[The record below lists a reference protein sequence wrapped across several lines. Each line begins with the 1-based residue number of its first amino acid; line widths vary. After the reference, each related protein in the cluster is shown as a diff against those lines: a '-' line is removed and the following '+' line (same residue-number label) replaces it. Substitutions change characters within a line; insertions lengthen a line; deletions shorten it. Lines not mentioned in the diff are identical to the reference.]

1 MPDTEPKPS
10 TPAESP
16 NVEETRTST
25 VVDSTISESKDVTE
39 DASEKP
45 ALLSPPTVDAE
56 KSKRTSVASSL
67 TDLSLEKE
75 KAANAEKDTQSDSK
89 EDSTADSLTK
99 TKTATS
105 EKQGG
110 LELKKTKTAAETIA
124 SIVDQFPTAF
134 KLAGIVVAL
143 ALSIFLVSLDMTI
156 VATAIPE
163 ITGEFNSLP
172 DVGWYG
178 SAFFLTVAA
187 FQSTWGKIYRYFPL
201 KISFLC
207 SIFIFEIGSLICAVA
222 KNSVTLI
229 VGRAIAG
236 VGGAGVA
243 SGAYTIMAFSA
254 PPSRRA
260 AFTGIMGAAYG
271 IASVAGPLLG
281 GVFTSDVT
289 WRWCFYVNLPI
300 GGFSAFIIL
309 VFFQPP
315 PAAKPQEATFKEKML
330 QLDLPGTFIIMGAV
344 VCYLLAIQWG
354 GTTKSWNDSQVIGLL
369 VGFGLLVIVFILIQY
384 FSGERALLVGRLFK
398 RRNNL
403 MAMLFIFFFAGSFFV
418 LLYYLPIYFQSVDGV
433 SPSDS
438 GVRNIPLLVAASLF
452 SILSGGIISATGWFQ
467 PFLIL
472 GAALTAIGSG
482 LIYTLDIGT
491 EMGKWIGYQVLA
503 GVGLGFAIQT
513 AIIVGQSSCQVEDLS
528 TITAMI
534 LFFQTIG
541 GAFFVQA
548 GQAAFSNELLKSV
561 PTFAPNV
568 SPALVLSTGAS
579 DLREVFNAQ
588 DLPGILQAYM
598 AGLRDAYAISIALAG
613 VAFIFAFFFEWK
625 SIKAPKAPAA
635 SAA

>member
-1 MPDTEPKPS
+1 M
-10 TPAESP
+10 PAETTTTSENQ
-16 NVEETRTST
+16 NV
-25 VVDSTISESKDVTE
+25 
-39 DASEKP
+39 SEKP
-45 ALLSPPTVDAE
+45 TLLSPPGVEDE
-56 KSKRTSVASSL
+56 KSKQTSAASSL
-67 TDLSLEKE
+67 TDLSLEK
-75 KAANAEKDTQSDSK
+75 AANAKKDADAAST
-89 EDSTADSLTK
+89 EDSSADTLTK

-105 EKQGG
+105 ERKNG
-110 LELKKTKTAAETIA
+110 LELKKTKTIAETIA
-124 SIVDQFPTAF
+124 SIGDQFPHSF
-134 KLAGIVVAL
+134 KLVSIVIAL

-163 ITGEFNSLP
+163 ITSEFNSLP

-178 SAFFLTVAA
+178 SAFFLTIAA

-201 KISFLC
+201 KISFLL
-207 SIFIFEIGSLICAVA
+207 SIFIFELGSLVCAVA

-260 AFTGIMGAAYG
+260 AFTGFMGAAYG

-281 GVFTSDVT
+281 GVFTSNVT

-300 GGFSAFIIL
+300 GGFSSVIIFI
-309 VFFQPP
+309 FFQPP
-315 PAAKPQEATFKEKML
+315 PAAKPQEATWKEKLL
-330 QLDLPGTFIIMGAV
+330 QMDLPGTFVIMAAV
-344 VCYLLAIQWG
+344 VSYLLAIQWG

-369 VGFGLLVIVFILIQY
+369 VGFGLLIIVFILIEY

-403 MAMLFIFFFAGSFFV
+403 VSMIYIFFFAGSFFV

-467 PFLIL
+467 PFLIV

-503 GVGLGFAIQT
+503 GFGLGFAIQT
-513 AIIVGQSSCQVEDLS
+513 AIIVGQASVEPADLS

-548 GQAAFSNELLKSV
+548 GQAAFSNKLVNSV
-561 PTFAPNV
+561 STFAPGV
-568 SPALVLSTGAS
+568 SPALVIGTGAS
-579 DLREVFNAQ
+579 DLRKVFSPEQ
-588 DLPGILQAYM
+588 LPGILQAYM
-598 AGLRDAYAISIALAG
+598 AGLRDAYAICIALAG
-613 VAFIFAFFFEWK
+613 VAFVVAFFVEWK
-625 SIKAPKAPAA
+625 SIKGKAPSTGAV
-635 SAA
+635 

>member
-1 MPDTEPKPS
+1 MADSEPKPS
-10 TPAESP
+10 SP
-16 NVEETRTST
+16 ITSSQVEEQKTSMPT
-25 VVDSTISESKDVTE
+25 ETTTTSETQNV
-39 DASEKP
+39 SEKP
-45 ALLSPPTVDAE
+45 TLLSPPGAEDE
-56 KSKRTSVASSL
+56 KSKQTSAASSV
-67 TDLSLEKE
+67 TDLSLEK
-75 KAANAEKDTQSDSK
+75 AANAKKDADTTSNGDS
-89 EDSTADSLTK
+89 SADTLTK

-105 EKQGG
+105 ERKDG
-110 LELKKTKTAAETIA
+110 LELKKTKTIAETIA
-124 SIVDQFPTAF
+124 SIGDQFPHSF
-134 KLAGIVVAL
+134 KLVSIVVAL

-163 ITGEFNSLP
+163 ITSEFNSLP

-178 SAFFLTVAA
+178 SAFFLTIAA

-201 KISFLC
+201 KISFLL
-207 SIFIFEIGSLICAVA
+207 SIFIFELGSLVCAVA

-260 AFTGIMGAAYG
+260 AFTGFMGAAYG

-281 GVFTSDVT
+281 GVFTSNVT

-300 GGFSAFIIL
+300 GGFSSVIIFI
-309 VFFQPP
+309 FFQPP
-315 PAAKPQEATFKEKML
+315 PAAKPQEATWKEKLL
-330 QLDLPGTFIIMGAV
+330 QMDLPGTFVIMAAV
-344 VCYLLAIQWG
+344 VCYLLAVQWG

-369 VGFGLLVIVFILIQY
+369 VGFGLLIIVFILIEY

-403 MAMLFIFFFAGSFFV
+403 VAMIFIFFFAGSFFV

-467 PFLIL
+467 PFLIV
-472 GAALTAIGSG
+472 GSALTAIGSG

-503 GVGLGFAIQT
+503 GFGLGFAIQT
-513 AIIVGQSSCQVEDLS
+513 AIIVGQASVEPADLS

-548 GQAAFSNELLKSV
+548 GQAAFSNKLVNSV
-561 PTFAPNV
+561 STFAPGV
-568 SPALVLSTGAS
+568 SPALVIGTGAS
-579 DLREVFNAQ
+579 DIRKVFSPEQ
-588 DLPGILQAYM
+588 LPGILQAYM
-598 AGLRDAYAISIALAG
+598 AGLRDAYAICIALAG
-613 VAFIFAFFFEWK
+613 VAFVVAFFVEWK
-625 SIKAPKAPAA
+625 SIKGKAPSTGAV
-635 SAA
+635 